1 MTTGM
6 SVTDNGTGAYGFM
19 LDQFPGADVALSLRR
34 LSTAY
39 NGPMMRIRRDI
50 DDEEADLH
58 FDARHYISLDCPV
71 DNFSSGSAAT
81 NVGEFCDSSGYDDPD
96 GIAISSSYMPKWYDQ
111 SGNGHDAIETSAS
124 YQPRIVYASTL
135 GVGENGMSYGYT
147 ADRESGT
154 PSTYQDGTSNM
165 AGAQWGNVEHP
176 NSITVVGADTSVGG
190 GGNKYFWEGTT
201 SASRNIIGGLWNN
214 DDSGMYAG
222 NSEYVV
228 IVDSNKTA
236 GNKIYFAVWNADNS
250 IFRLDDEEVYGSTGD
265 NPQYGYNL
273 FTRYNGTSNR
283 MLGYTNEYIFW
294 PTDQSS
300 LSAEICKAQNDFF
313 QRY

>member
-1 MTTGM
+1 M

-19 LDQFPGADVALSLRR
+19 LDQFPGADVGLSLRR

-39 NGPMMRIRRDI
+39 NGPICRMRRSA
-50 DDEEADLH
+50 DDEECDVH
-58 FDARHYISLDCPV
+58 FDARHYFSLDSPV

-96 GIAISSSYMPKWYDQ
+96 GIATSSAYMPKWYDQ

-124 YQPRIVYASTL
+124 YQPRLIY
-135 GVGENGMSYGYT
+135 NGAVSYGYT
-147 ADRESGT
+147 ADADAGT
-154 PSTYQDGTSNM
+154 PATYEDGTSNM
-165 AGAQWGNVEHP
+165 AGTQWGEIAHP
-176 NSITVVGADTSVGG
+176 NSIAVVGADTSVGG

-201 SASRNIIGGLWNN
+201 SASRNIVGGFYNN
-214 DDSGMYAG
+214 DDSGIYAG
-222 NSEYVV
+222 GSDYVK
-228 IVDSNKTA
+228 IDDSNKTA
-236 GNKIYFAVWNADNS
+236 GNKIYFAVWNGDDS
-250 IFRLDDEEVYGSTGD
+250 IFRLDDEEAYGTTDD